1 MPDDPTTQPLPRLRA
16 IDIVPVQQGRRQ
28 MLVLRDPSGLTPN
41 AVMVSGGMLLI
52 LRMLDGKHT
61 IREIQTALA
70 RQTGELVMSTQIEQ
84 IIGQLDEA
92 LLLDSPRMEE
102 HRRQR
107 LAEYRASGVRPCTHA
122 EGAYPTDPAAFAQTV
137 DEWLAALPPRASTPE
152 GRLVGLI
159 APHIDFA
166 RGSASYAHAYRD
178 LAETCDADLFVILGT
193 DHHGDTQF
201 AATRCDFDTPLGRV
215 RTSVETLDRLQASF
229 VGDLFEGE
237 LQHLGEHTIEFQAV
251 LLQHFLGGKRDFE
264 IVPLLCGN
272 LGEDIEAGESR
283 PQDAEVLSLI
293 DCLRAL
299 IGDTSRKV
307 CVIAS
312 ADLSHVGPRFG
323 DNRALTPGYLG
334 SVEQHDRAVLDHAV
348 SGRPDDMFSVV
359 SARRNDTNICGLAPI
374 YIMLKALGECR
385 GELLD
390 YRQAASPDGQQ
401 CVTFAAAS
409 FWRD

>member
-1 MPDDPTTQPLPRLRA
+1 
-16 IDIVPVQQGRRQ
+16 
-28 MLVLRDPSGLTPN
+28 MLMLRDPSGLTQN

-52 LRMLDGKHT
+52 LRMLDGQHT
-61 IREIQTALA
+61 IREIQTAVA
-70 RQTGELVMSTQIEQ
+70 RQTGELVMSNQLEQ
-84 IIGQLDEA
+84 IILQLDEA
-92 LLLDSPRMEE
+92 LLLDTPRLDEY
-102 HRRQR
+102 RRQR
-107 LAEYRASGVRPCTHA
+107 LAEYRAAGVRPCTHA
-122 EGAYPTDPAAFAQTV
+122 EGAYPTDPAAFAQMV
-137 DEWLAALPPRASTPE
+137 DEWLAALPPRARQPE
-152 GRLVGLI
+152 GRLVGLV

-178 LAETCDADLFVILGT
+178 FAEACDADLFVILGT

-215 RTSVETLDRLQASF
+215 KTSVETLDRLQASF

-251 LLQHFLGGKRDFE
+251 LLQRFLGGKREFE

-299 IGDTSRKV
+299 IAETHRKV

-323 DNRALTPGYLG
+323 DNRSLSPAYLA

-348 SGRPDDMFSVV
+348 SGRSDEMFAVV

-374 YIMLKALGECR
+374 YILLKALGECR

-390 YRQAASPDGQQ
+390 YSQAASPDRQQ
-401 CVTFAAAS
+401 CVTLAAAS
-409 FWRD
+409 FWRN